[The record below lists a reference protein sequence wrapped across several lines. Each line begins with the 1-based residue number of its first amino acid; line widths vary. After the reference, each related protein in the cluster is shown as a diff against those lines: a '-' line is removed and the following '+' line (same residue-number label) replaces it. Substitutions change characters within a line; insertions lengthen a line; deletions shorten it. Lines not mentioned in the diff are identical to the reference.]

1 MAMAAV
7 CSSFIVELDEA
18 VQSRSTEKRVET
30 LRRVTDL
37 FLGEADRLNNE
48 QIELFDDV
56 LVKLIERIENKAL
69 ADLSSRLAPIDSAP
83 ITVIR
88 RLARNDEI
96 SVAGPV
102 LATSSRLTAND
113 LIEVAKTK
121 SQSHLLAISGRSQID
136 ETVTDVLLTRAN
148 REVTT
153 RLAANAGARF
163 SEKGF
168 ETLVRAGEAD
178 AALAE
183 KVGLRLDLPI
193 RLLREL
199 LSKATEAVRSRLL
212 SLATPENQDEIRRVL
227 ASIANAV
234 GAEVTAPRNFE
245 SALEKVGAM
254 HRNNDLDEAALLG
267 FANSGK
273 YEEMVAALSML
284 SGAPIE
290 VIKPLMKSVKP
301 DGLLIPCKAAGLKW
315 PTVGA
320 ILKNRIAHH
329 SISDDE
335 IAQCRTNFIALSI
348 ATAQRTL
355 RFWIVRNSN
364 PAAVRH

>member
-1 MAMAAV
+1 MPTV
-7 CSSFIVELDEA
+7 CSSLIVELEEA
-18 VQSRSTEKRVET
+18 VHSRSTEKRVET

-37 FLGEADRLNNE
+37 FLGEADRLNSE
-48 QIELFDDV
+48 QIEVFDDV

-69 ADLSSRLAPIDSAP
+69 AELSSRLAPIDSAP
-83 ITVIR
+83 VEVIR

-102 LATSSRLTAND
+102 LAESSRLTAND
-113 LIEVAKTK
+113 LIEVARTK
-121 SQSHLLAISGRSQID
+121 SQSHLLAISGRAQID
-136 ETVTDVLLTRAN
+136 ETVTDVLLNRGS
-148 REVTT
+148 REVTN
-153 RLAANAGARF
+153 RLAANAGAHF

-168 ETLVRAGEAD
+168 ETLVKAGETD

-183 KVGLRLDLPI
+183 RVGLRLDLPI

-212 SLATPENQDEIRRVL
+212 SLATPENQEEIQRVL
-227 ASIANAV
+227 ASTSNAV
-234 GAEVTAPRNFE
+234 GVEVTVPRNFE
-245 SALEKVGAM
+245 NALDKVQTM
-254 HRNNDLDEAALLG
+254 HRNEQLSEADLFA
-267 FANSGK
+267 FANERK
-273 YEEMVAALSML
+273 YEEMVVALSL
-284 SGAPIE
+284 LCSAPLD
-290 VIKPLMKSVKP
+290 VIKPVMKSVRP

-315 PTVGA
+315 PTVNA

-329 SISDDE
+329 SISDEE

-355 RFWIVRNSN
+355 RFWIVRSSQ
-364 PAAVRH
+364 R

>member
-1 MAMAAV
+1 MAAV
-7 CSSFIVELDEA
+7 CSSFIVELEEA

-56 LVKLIERIENKAL
+56 LIKLIERIENKAL

-83 ITVIR
+83 IEVIR
-88 RLARNDEI
+88 CLARNDEI
-96 SVAGPV
+96 AIAGPV
-102 LATSSRLTAND
+102 LAESSRLTAND

-136 ETVTDVLLTRAN
+136 ETVTDVLLTRGN
-148 REVTT
+148 REVAS
-153 RLAANAGARF
+153 RLSGNAGARF
-163 SEKGF
+163 SEFGF
-168 ETLVRAGEAD
+168 ETLVRAGETD

-183 KVGLRLDLPI
+183 KIGLRLDLPI

-212 SLATPENQDEIRRVL
+212 SLATPENREEIRKVL
-227 ASIANAV
+227 ASISNAV
-234 GAEVTAPRNFE
+234 SAEVTAPRNFDN
-245 SALEKVGAM
+245 ALDKVRAM
-254 HRNNDLDEAALLG
+254 HRNNELNEAVLFG
-267 FANSGK
+267 FANSRK

-284 SGAPIE
+284 CGAPIE

-315 PTVGA
+315 GTVSV

-335 IAQCRTNFIALSI
+335 LAQCRTNFIALSV

-364 PAAVRH
+364 PAAVKH